1 MRLGTSIKVAFG
13 YVILILLLMVSIF
26 YIYDKLM
33 LLERSQE
40 AERTITE
47 RRRAVNT
54 VVSRLYEAEI
64 VAQYVSIGQ
73 IPNSQAYQ
81 EAMKQACRAIDSLR
95 VVFTDEN
102 QRLRL
107 DTLKDLL
114 GQKEKNM
121 RSLLHLVND
130 SKENLA
136 YKTQIK
142 KMIAQ
147 QDTVVN
153 QPKIQKKVVTNN
165 QSYVVKQKKKRF
177 IQRLVEAF
185 SPAKEDSTEVNKV
198 VQEVYIDTVQQ
209 EAYNAADTLVNILQ
223 RAEDSM
229 LMQKSH
235 RTDLIRNRLK
245 EQQAAGALLSLKVSQ
260 MLETIEQEEQ
270 QLLNRRMQ
278 REALIRQK
286 AILTL
291 AIISVSAVLLALVF
305 SFIVWRDITQ
315 SNHYRKELEKAK
327 KRAEDLLQV
336 RERLMLTITHDIKAP
351 VGSILGYI
359 DLLSRLLKEKRS
371 QFYLENMR
379 SSAQHLLRLV
389 TSLLDFHRLD
399 ANKMDIQSV
408 AFNPKQLF
416 DTLFVSFVPLA
427 HKKGLEISADLDE
440 ALNGS
445 FSGDPFRIRQITD
458 NLLSNALKFTEK
470 GSITLQ
476 VKLEEPLIH
485 IAVKDTGCGMSLE
498 EQGKVFKAFTRLS
511 SAQGQEG
518 FGLGLSITQK
528 LVELLGGSIR
538 IGSHVGHGTT
548 FHVYLP
554 LQREEI
560 PAQSDEEMPLLSG
573 KLRVVMIDDD
583 RIQMQLNRAM
593 FESALGDQKLEL
605 TCCHTFEELFEAF
618 RHHDYDLLFT
628 DIQMPGMNG
637 FELLKSVRA
646 LSGTCGQHIPV
657 VAITARSDVS
667 ENDFVAHGFA
677 ASLYKPFNA
686 VELVKVVERV
696 IGMSTGVKI
705 SERENMAAYTETALD
720 FKNLLAFADG
730 DQDASRQI
738 LETFVTES
746 RQNVALMEQA
756 LEKRDI
762 SRIGEIAHKML
773 PSYTMLGAH
782 EVCKSLKVL
791 ETKRTMSS
799 VIHEDEKEKI
809 KNLIQQILEIIKEGE
824 QEVFLISKNLEK

>member
-1 MRLGTSIKVAFG
+1 
-13 YVILILLLMVSIF
+13 
-26 YIYDKLM
+26 
-33 LLERSQE
+33 
-40 AERTITE
+40 
-47 RRRAVNT
+47 
-54 VVSRLYEAEI
+54 
-64 VAQYVSIGQ
+64 
-73 IPNSQAYQ
+73 
-81 EAMKQACRAIDSLR
+81 
-95 VVFTDEN
+95 
-102 QRLRL
+102 
-107 DTLKDLL
+107 
-114 GQKEKNM
+114 
-121 RSLLHLVND
+121 
-130 SKENLA
+130 
-136 YKTQIK
+136 
-142 KMIAQ
+142 
-147 QDTVVN
+147 
-153 QPKIQKKVVTNN
+153 
-165 QSYVVKQKKKRF
+165 
-177 IQRLVEAF
+177 
-185 SPAKEDSTEVNKV
+185 
-198 VQEVYIDTVQQ
+198 
-209 EAYNAADTLVNILQ
+209 
-223 RAEDSM
+223 
-229 LMQKSH
+229 
-235 RTDLIRNRLK
+235 
-245 EQQAAGALLSLKVSQ
+245 
-260 MLETIEQEEQ
+260 
-270 QLLNRRMQ
+270 
-278 REALIRQK
+278 
-286 AILTL
+286 
-291 AIISVSAVLLALVF
+291 
-305 SFIVWRDITQ
+305 
-315 SNHYRKELEKAK
+315 
-327 KRAEDLLQV
+327 
-336 RERLMLTITHDIKAP
+336 
-351 VGSILGYI
+351 
-359 DLLSRLLKEKRS
+359 
-371 QFYLENMR
+371 
-379 SSAQHLLRLV
+379 
-389 TSLLDFHRLD
+389 
-399 ANKMDIQSV
+399 
-408 AFNPKQLF
+408 
-416 DTLFVSFVPLA
+416 
-427 HKKGLEISADLDE
+427 
-440 ALNGS
+440 
-445 FSGDPFRIRQITD
+445 
-458 NLLSNALKFTEK
+458 
-470 GSITLQ
+470 
-476 VKLEEPLIH
+476 
-485 IAVKDTGCGMSLE
+485 MSLE

-705 SERENMAAYTETALD
+705 SERENMSAYTETALD

-762 SRIGEIAHKML
+762 SKIGEIAHKML

-824 QEVFLISKNLEK
+824 QEVSLISKNLEK

>member
-1 MRLGTSIKVAFG
+1 MKLGTSIKVAFG

-33 LLERSQE
+33 LLERSEQ
-40 AERTITE
+40 AEKAITE

-81 EAMKQACRAIDSLR
+81 EAMKSACEAIDSLR
-95 VVFTDEN
+95 TVFTDEG

-121 RSLLHLVND
+121 RSLLHLVSD
-130 SKENLA
+130 TKENQA
-136 YKTQIK
+136 YKSQIK

-153 QPKIQKKVVTNN
+153 QPKIQKKVITNN
-165 QSYVVKQKKKRF
+165 QSYVVKQKKKKRF
-177 IQRLVEAF
+177 FQRLAEAF

-223 RAEDSM
+223 RAEDSVS
-229 LMQKSH
+229 LQKSR

-245 EQQAAGALLSLKVSQ
+245 EQQASGALLSLKVTQ

-278 REALIRQK
+278 REAEIRQK
-286 AILTL
+286 AALTL
-291 AIISVSAVLLALVF
+291 AIISISAVLLALVF

-416 DTLFVSFVPLA
+416 ETLFTSFVPLA
-427 HKKGLEISADLDE
+427 HKKGLEITAELDE

-445 FSGDPFRIRQITD
+445 FAGDPFRIRQITD

-470 GSITLQ
+470 GGITLQ
-476 VKLEEPLIH
+476 VKLEEPLMH

-498 EQGKVFKAFTRLS
+498 EQKKVFQAFTRLT

-554 LQREEI
+554 LKHEPLHQK
-560 PAQSDEEMPLLSG
+560 ADEEMPQMRG

-593 FESALGDQKLEL
+593 FESTLGDQKLEL
-605 TCCHTFEELFEAF
+605 TCCLSPEELFEALKKQE
-618 RHHDYDLLFT
+618 YDLLFT

-646 LSGTCGQHIPV
+646 LSGTCGRSIPV
-657 VAITARSDVS
+657 VAITARSDMS
-667 ENDFVAHGFA
+667 EQDFVAHGFA

-686 VELVKVVERV
+686 GELVKTVERV
-696 IGMSTGVKI
+696 LGMSTGVQVDETPE
-705 SERENMAAYTETALD
+705 SAPATEPQLD

-730 DQDASRQI
+730 DREASRQI
-738 LETFVTES
+738 LETFVAES
-746 RQNVALMEQA
+746 TQNVEQMRLA
-756 LEKRDI
+756 LEQEDI
-762 SRIGEIAHKML
+762 RRVGEIAHKML
-773 PSYTMLGAH
+773 PSYTMLGAQ
-782 EVCKSLKVL
+782 EVCQVLKVL
-791 ETKRTMSS
+791 ETKRTMNTMN
-799 VIHEDEKEKI
+799 EEEKEMI
-809 KNLIQQILEIIKEGE
+809 RNLMLQIQDIIKQGE
-824 QEVFLISKNLEK
+824 REASLVS